1 MLLVKTRLALK
12 CLSMSFVTM
21 ANLDGSHLLGCENSV
36 KQLDFCSNIQCVFF
50 VNPSVYRTSIGNCS

>member
-1 MLLVKTRLALK
+1 MLLVKTRLVLK

-50 VNPSVYRTSIGNCS
+50 CESQCLSDFYWKL